1 MARKAFWKSDWFL
14 GVAAAVAVLVI
25 SRTDFVQS
33 MERKAYDLGVRA
45 SNRMASDRIAVIAK
59 ASSAYGARQVQ
70 RSAHSTTS

>member
-59 ASSAYGARQVQ
+59 ASRIWRSTSS